1 MEKVKEMAKIQKVL
15 MLVENVPAP
24 ADRRVWPEALVLRD
38 HGYQVS
44 IISPKG
50 ATNQQ
55 ESHICIDGIHI
66 YRYHLPAI
74 EKKYIGH
81 ILEYSVALLM
91 TFCLS
96 VKVLFQRGFDVVHTA
111 NPPDIFFLIGLF
123 YRLLGKKF
131 VFDQHDL
138 SPELFQVIFQKRA
151 HWLYTVMR
159 FFEKWSYKTASVVIT
174 TNESQKRLA
183 IERGGCRP
191 ERVFVAR
198 NGPTLEEWQPLQPDP
213 ALKGDRPFLLGY
225 IGLMSVQDGVEYTL
239 YALHELVHK
248 RGRQD
253 ISLMLIGR
261 GSSFPALQKLA
272 HELEIDA
279 YANFTG
285 LVPREEVPRY
295 LATIDI
301 GLIPDPQNG
310 VNEFSTMLKTMDYM
324 AAGKPILAFDLAE
337 TRCTAQ
343 EAALYAQPNL
353 VEDFADK
360 LELLLA
366 DEELRARMG
375 DYGRRRV
382 EEELSWEHTSKNLV
396 HAYTAL
402 FAPIQTVAPCE
413 NVPVVPTISHG
424 EM

>member
-1 MEKVKEMAKIQKVL
+1 MQKEKKMANIRKVL

-50 ATNQQ
+50 MTDQREA
-55 ESHICIDGIHI
+55 HVCIDGIHI

-81 ILEYSVALLM
+81 MLEYSVALLM

-96 VKVLFQRGFDVVHTA
+96 VKVLFQRGFDVIHAA
-111 NPPDIFFLIGLF
+111 NPPDLFFLIGLF

-131 VFDQHDL
+131 IFDQHDL
-138 SPELFQVIFQKRA
+138 SPELFQVIFKKRA
-151 HWLYTVMR
+151 HWIYRIMR
-159 FFEKWSYKTASVVIT
+159 FLEKWSYKTASVVIT

-183 IERGGCRP
+183 VERGGCQP
-191 ERVFVAR
+191 EHVFVTR
-198 NGPTLEEWQPLQPDP
+198 NGPDLAEWQPVQPDLT
-213 ALKGDRPFLLGY
+213 LKGGRPFLLGY

-248 RGRQD
+248 RGRED
-253 ISLMLIGR
+253 ISLMLIGL
-261 GSSFPALQKLA
+261 GSSFPALQQLA
-272 HELEIDA
+272 HELNIDA
-279 YANFTG
+279 YTNFTG

-295 LATIDI
+295 LAAIDI

-324 AAGKPILAFDLAE
+324 AASKPIVAFDLIE
-337 TRCTAQ
+337 TRFTAQ
-343 EAALYAQPNL
+343 EAALYARPNL

-360 LELLLA
+360 IEQILA
-366 DEELRARMG
+366 DEELRANMG
-375 DYGRRRV
+375 GYGRRRV
-382 EEELSWEHTSKNLV
+382 EEALSWEHTSKNLIC
-396 HAYTAL
+396 AYTAL
-402 FAPIQTVAPCE
+402 FPQTQTAATCE
-413 NVPVVPTISHG
+413 NAPRVHTMSHG
-424 EM
+424 KT